1 MRKITNCFIRERTI
15 YNGKNA
21 VPTGEFLR
29 TESGEFEKEILCFE
43 KRMKSEKMDK
53 EAKKKKYS
61 SLKERIEEY
70 YGKPFEE
77 VCAERDCFGGP
88 VGEEYW

>member
-1 MRKITNCFIRERTI
+1 MRKIINCFIRERTI

-29 TESGEFEKEILCFE
+29 TESGEFEK
-43 KRMKSEKMDK
+43 MDK
-53 EAKKKKYS
+53 EANKKKKYS

-77 VCAERDCFGGP
+77 VCAERDCFGEEIKEIDFGGP